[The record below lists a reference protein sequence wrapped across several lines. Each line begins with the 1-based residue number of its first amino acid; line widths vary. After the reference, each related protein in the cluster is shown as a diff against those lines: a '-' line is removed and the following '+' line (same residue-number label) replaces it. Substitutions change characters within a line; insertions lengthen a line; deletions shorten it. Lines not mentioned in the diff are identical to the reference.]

1 MLADREPHLRLRGV
15 GAYDITNDR
24 PTERTL
30 TAADAA
36 PLLDGAIVAHAHVP
50 AHIEY
55 RINGI
60 LIANGALGTRV
71 GALLIAETV
80 LPFGAVQ
87 GAAALC
93 NWLQEEQEEEGT
105 QLVCIAWH

>member
-1 MLADREPHLRLRGV
+1 MENALAETEKFPVLVRLDRQADRGQHLRGV

-30 TAADAA
+30 TTADAA
-36 PLLDGAIVAHAHVP
+36 PLLDGAIVAHAHVS
-50 AHIEY
+50 AHIEH

-60 LIANGALGTRV
+60 LIANGALGTGV

-80 LPFGAVQ
+80 LPLGAVQ
-87 GAAALC
+87 RAGALC
-93 NWLQEEQEEEGT
+93 NWL
-105 QLVCIAWH
+105 